1 MYNINMKFAERLV
14 TGALLGSLGE
24 KSVFESCTPTCC
36 KLKKYVYKDFR
47 KFNLAISEKNLNV
60 ALTVKF
66 VLKVV
71 LED

>member
-1 MYNINMKFAERLV
+1 MKFAKRLV

-24 KSVFESCTPTCC
+24 KSVFDSRTPTCC
-36 KLKKYVYKDFR
+36 KLKNIYIYKDFR
-47 KFNLAISEKNLNV
+47 KFNLAISKKNLNV

-71 LED
+71 LEVWF

>member
-1 MYNINMKFAERLV
+1 MKFAKRVV

-24 KSVFESCTPTCC
+24 KSVFESRTPACC
-36 KLKKYVYKDFR
+36 KLKNIYVKTLEKIIWQFR
-47 KFNLAISEKNLNV
+47 KKNHNV

-66 VLKVV
+66 GLKVV